1 MPRDRLL
8 LVLCLTSGLQT
19 FSIGAFPALLP
30 EIGRTAALPD
40 WELGAVAGAFGFA
53 RMLTDVPAGLLMT
66 HHLRRA
72 LIAGP
77 VVVLIGIA
85 CVALGG
91 SFGWLLLGR
100 VLMGSGHTLGTLGL
114 LTTILRVRAEH
125 RLASALNA
133 SEFSAMLGMLGGVGL
148 VGALPRTLSW
158 QVAFVA
164 GCSPLVAAF
173 VSLRVL
179 LTLLPDDAHG
189 PRPLFARSTDR
200 GAPGESKRAPRGT
213 AALAFAAG
221 CAIAL
226 AYATLE
232 QFVIPVRG
240 SREFGLERSGIARL
254 LMLAQVSDAIALLPV
269 GALADRAGT
278 PRVLG
283 VVLLS
288 FAAAVAMIGVGP
300 LPTVVVGCIV
310 FGLSMA
316 GWMLPVGLLRSA
328 TPAAQVAWRTALFRV
343 FVDGGMFLG
352 PFASGVLGATHA
364 RALPAALSAA
374 LFVVGV
380 TLLARSSASPAQ
392 HHADQPTIAS
402 ARRGGKNDGRFAG

>member
-30 EIGRTAALPD
+30 EIGRSAGLPY
-40 WELGAVAGAFGFA
+40 WQLGAVAGAFGFA

-66 HHLRRA
+66 HHVRRA

-77 VVVLIGIA
+77 VFVLVGIA

-91 SFGWLLLGR
+91 SFGWLLVGR

-148 VGALPRTLSW
+148 VGALPGTLSW
-158 QVAFVA
+158 QAAFVI
-164 GCSPLVAAF
+164 GCSPIVAAF
-173 VSLRVL
+173 VSLHAL
-179 LTLLPDDAHG
+179 LALLPDDG
-189 PRPLFARSTDR
+189 EGRPWFARSAD
-200 GAPGESKRAPRGT
+200 AAVPGDATRARRGT
-213 AALAFAAG
+213 SALAFAAG
-221 CAIAL
+221 CAVAL

-254 LMLAQVSDAIALLPV
+254 LMLAQLSDTIALLPV
-269 GALADRAGT
+269 GALADRVGT
-278 PRVLG
+278 ARVLG

-288 FAAAVAMIGVGP
+288 FAAAVAMVGLGP
-300 LPTVVVGCIV
+300 LPMVIGGCVV
-310 FGLSMA
+310 FGMSMA
-316 GWMLPVGLLRSA
+316 GWMLPVGLLRAA
-328 TPAAQVAWRTALFRV
+328 TPASQVAWRTALFRV

-352 PFASGVLGATHA
+352 PFASGLLGPMHP
-364 RALPAALSAA
+364 RVLPAALSVA
-374 LFVVGV
+374 LCVVGV
-380 TLLARSSASPAQ
+380 TLLARSAAGRPRRAE
-392 HHADQPTIAS
+392 HLAAAS
-402 ARRGGKNDGRFAG
+402 ARRGGDDDGRFAG

>member
-30 EIGRTAALPD
+30 EIGRSAGLPY
-40 WELGAVAGAFGFA
+40 WQLGAVAGAFGFA

-66 HHLRRA
+66 HHVRRA

-77 VVVLIGIA
+77 MFVLVGIA

-91 SFGWLLLGR
+91 SFGWLLVGR

-148 VGALPRTLSW
+148 VGALPGTLSW
-158 QVAFVA
+158 QAAFVI
-164 GCSPLVAAF
+164 GCSPIVAAF
-173 VSLRVL
+173 VSLHAL
-179 LTLLPDDAHG
+179 LALLPDDG
-189 PRPLFARSTDR
+189 EGRPWFARSADT
-200 GAPGESKRAPRGT
+200 AVPGDATRARRGT
-213 AALAFAAG
+213 SALAFAAG
-221 CAIAL
+221 CAVAL
-226 AYATLE
+226 AYGTLE

-254 LMLAQVSDAIALLPV
+254 LMLAQLSDTIALLPV
-269 GALADRAGT
+269 G
-278 PRVLG
+278 
-283 VVLLS
+283 
-288 FAAAVAMIGVGP
+288 
-300 LPTVVVGCIV
+300 
-310 FGLSMA
+310 
-316 GWMLPVGLLRSA
+316 LLRAA
-328 TPAAQVAWRTALFRV
+328 TPASQVAWRTALFRV

-352 PFASGVLGATHA
+352 PFASGLLGPMHP
-364 RALPAALSAA
+364 RVLPAALSVA
-374 LFVVGV
+374 LCVVGV
-380 TLLARSSASPAQ
+380 TLLARSAAGRPRRAE
-392 HHADQPTIAS
+392 HLAAAS
-402 ARRGGKNDGRFAG
+402 ARRGGDDDGRFAG

>member
-30 EIGRTAALPD
+30 EIGRSAGLPY
-40 WELGAVAGAFGFA
+40 WQLGAVAGAFGFA

-66 HHLRRA
+66 HHVRRA

-77 VVVLIGIA
+77 VFVLVGIA

-91 SFGWLLLGR
+91 SFGWLLMGR

-148 VGALPRTLSW
+148 VGALPGTLSW
-158 QVAFVA
+158 QAAFVI
-164 GCSPLVAAF
+164 GCSPIVAAF
-173 VSLRVL
+173 VSLHAL
-179 LTLLPDDAHG
+179 LALLPDDG
-189 PRPLFARSTDR
+189 EGRPWFARSADT
-200 GAPGESKRAPRGT
+200 AVPGDATRARRGT
-213 AALAFAAG
+213 SALAFAAG
-221 CAIAL
+221 CAVAL

-240 SREFGLERSGIARL
+240 SREFGLERSGIAHL
-254 LMLAQVSDAIALLPV
+254 LMLAQLCDTVALLPV
-269 GALADRAGT
+269 GALADRLGT
-278 PRVLG
+278 ARVLG
-283 VVLLS
+283 VVLLT
-288 FAAAVAMIGVGP
+288 FAAAMAMIGLGP
-300 LPTVVVGCIV
+300 LPLVVAGCVV

-316 GWMLPVGLLRSA
+316 GWMLPVGLLRAA
-328 TPAAQVAWRTALFRV
+328 TPASQVAWRTARFRV

-352 PFASGVLGATHA
+352 PFASGLLGAAHA
-364 RALPAALSAA
+364 RVLPATLSAV
-374 LFVVGV
+374 LLTVGV
-380 TLLARSSASPAQ
+380 VLLARR
-392 HHADQPTIAS
+392 
-402 ARRGGKNDGRFAG
+402 ARR

>member
-30 EIGRTAALPD
+30 EIGRSAALPY
-40 WELGAVAGAFGFA
+40 WQLGAVAGAFGFA

-77 VVVLIGIA
+77 VFVVVGIA

-148 VGALPRTLSW
+148 VGALPGALHW
-158 QVAFVA
+158 QAAFVI
-164 GCSPLVAAF
+164 GCSPIVAAF
-173 VSLRVL
+173 VALNALLR
-179 LTLLPDDAHG
+179 LLPDDG
-189 PRPLFARSTDR
+189 EGRPWFARSAVA
-200 GAPGESKRAPRGT
+200 APGDSTRAPRGT

-221 CAIAL
+221 CAVAL

-254 LMLAQVSDAIALLPV
+254 LMLAQLADTIALLPV
-269 GALADRAGT
+269 GALADRIGT
-278 PRVLG
+278 ARVLG

-288 FAAAVAMIGVGP
+288 FAAAVAMVGLGP
-300 LPTVVVGCIV
+300 LPMVIGGCVV
-310 FGLSMA
+310 FGVSMA
-316 GWMLPVGLLRSA
+316 GWMLPVGLLRAA
-328 TPAAQVAWRTALFRV
+328 TPASQVAWRTALFRV

-352 PFASGVLGATHA
+352 PFASGLLGPMHP
-364 RALPAALSAA
+364 RVLPAALSAA

-380 TLLARSSASPAQ
+380 TLLVRASAGGRRHAEALPA
-392 HHADQPTIAS
+392 AS
-402 ARRGGKNDGRFAG
+402 ARGGGEDDGRFAR